1 MACQFTALLFSKYHY
16 IKVAWIDRLLDPFD
30 KIEMLYVEQTEDILP
45 GYFEDILK
53 SVDKP

>member
-1 MACQFTALLFSKYHY
+1 MKSCFAMMN
-16 IKVAWIDRLLDPFD
+16 IELDPFD